1 MASQPKAPFWLA
13 VWAVILALVGLAAWR
28 AGMLDQFGL
37 GRPAGGNAAARQ
49 AGPAG
54 GGAAGGGVGPAAAG
68 GEAAGSGTG
77 AEGVLFEAGDSAA
90 PTTVKEYTF
99 KPAEKLPPVK
109 GTSAYKPLE
118 NDTVRFALNVWAGW
132 SPIIL
137 ANNGFKAGK
146 VWQAPGGKPFKIE
159 LVLIDNPVTMRDAY
173 AAGEVHIG
181 WATLDMIPL
190 FLEGLVDR
198 TGAPKDS
205 RVMPRVFQQVDFS
218 NGGDGIVV
226 REGIKTVRDLAGKK
240 LAMAQNSPSQF
251 FALNMLVAGG
261 LQPGDINMV
270 YTDDAF
276 QAAAAFNA
284 QKDLAG
290 CVSWAPDIYNLEKA
304 KGNRML
310 VTTQTANRLI
320 ADVWFARADF
330 AKDHPDKIE
339 AIVRGI
345 FDAMELL
352 KTESARAKAAEL
364 MSAGYNIPA
373 TDTLSMLGDAH
384 STNWAENYQFFIN
397 RNNPANFERI
407 WKQAYYLYRRIGAIS
422 NPPVPFDQVMDFSVI
437 QKLGSEPK
445 YADTKDEYAKP
456 LPPKTL
462 SQIRAENEEI
472 LTNTVVIHF
481 FPNSWDLRKRIVRRI
496 DGKDVE
502 EPYDSTV
509 DLVLD
514 EVGTLA
520 KQFGNARIVIE
531 GHTDG
536 SMRGSVPA
544 AMVKELSRERAGAV
558 KSSLVEKFEFD
569 ENRFAIDGVGW
580 DRPADPEHPD
590 DHAKNRRVE
599 IKVYSAEKE

>member
-1 MASQPKAPFWLA
+1 MAGQPKAPFWLV
-13 VWAVILALVGLAAWR
+13 VWIVILGLVGLAAWR
-28 AGMLDQFGL
+28 AGMLEPFGM
-37 GRPAGGNAAARQ
+37 GRPEVAGQRPGPGGGDVPGRAGGDVPRPAGG
-49 AGPAG
+49 GTAG
-54 GGAAGGGVGPAAAG
+54 GDADGAG
-68 GEAAGSGTG
+68 
-77 AEGVLFEAGDSAA
+77 GVLFEASDTAV
-90 PTTVKEYTF
+90 PTTVKEYSF

-118 NDTVRFALNVWAGW
+118 NETVRFALNVWAGW

-137 ANNGFKAGK
+137 ANNGFQAGK

-218 NGGDGIVV
+218 NGGDGMVV

-261 LQPGDINMV
+261 LQPGDVNMV
-270 YTDDAF
+270 YTEDAF
-276 QAAAAFNA
+276 QAAAAFNS

-345 FDAMELL
+345 FDSMESL
-352 KTESARAKAAEL
+352 KTDSARAKAAEL
-364 MSAGYNIPA
+364 MAAGYNIPA
-373 TDTLSMLGDAH
+373 SDTLAMLGDAH

-407 WKQAYYLYRRIGAIS
+407 WKQAYYLYRRVGAIT

-437 QKLGSEPK
+437 QKLGQEPK
-445 YADTKDEYAKP
+445 YAQSKDEYAKV

-462 SQIRAENEEI
+462 SQIRAENDET

-481 FPNSWDLRKRIVRRI
+481 FPNSWDLRKKIVRRI
-496 DGKDVE
+496 DGKDIE
-502 EPYDSTV
+502 EAYDASV

-514 EVGTLA
+514 EVATLA

-531 GHTDG
+531 GHTDS
-536 SMRGSVPA
+536 SMKGQVPA
-544 AMVKELSRERAGAV
+544 AMVRELSAERASSV
-558 KSSLVEKFEFD
+558 KSALVEKFEFD
-569 ENRFAIDGVGW
+569 EGRFAVDGVGW